1 MLQGKRGIVFG
12 VANEYS
18 IAWAIAKSAHEHGA
32 QLALVY
38 QNERFEETVRK
49 LASSLTDPLVLQC
62 DVSEDEQIVR
72 VYDEVA
78 KHWDRLD
85 FVVHSIAYAP
95 RAALEGKFLDTT
107 RSDFLLAQDI
117 SVYSLIAVTR
127 HAVPMMTE
135 GGSVLTLTYLGSER
149 AVPGYNVMGV
159 CKAALEACVRYLA
172 AELGEKN
179 IRVNALSPGPIKTLA
194 ARGIPGFTKM
204 LEIVKEKAPLKR
216 STIQEEV
223 GKMAVVLL
231 SDYASAITGEVIY
244 VDCGYNIMGL

>member
-18 IAWAIAKSAHEHGA
+18 IAWAIAKAAHEHGA
-32 QLALVY
+32 QLAITY
-38 QNERFEETVRK
+38 QNERFEETVKK
-49 LASSLTDPLVLQC
+49 LAATLNEPLVLQC

-72 VYDEVA
+72 VYDEIA
-78 KHWDRLD
+78 KQWGKLD

-95 RAALEGKFLDTT
+95 RSALEGKFIDTT
-107 RSDFLLAQDI
+107 RSDFLLAHDI
-117 SVYSLIAVTR
+117 SVYSFVAVTR
-127 HAVPMMTE
+127 HAVPLMTN
-135 GGSVLTLTYLGSER
+135 GGSILTLTYLGSER

-172 AELGEKN
+172 AELGERN

-204 LEIVKEKAPLKR
+204 LEIVKERTPMKR
-216 STIQEEV
+216 STTQEEV
-223 GKMAVVLL
+223 GKMAVILL
-231 SDYASAITGEVIY
+231 SDYASSVTGEVIY
-244 VDCGYNIMGL
+244 VDCGYHIMGL